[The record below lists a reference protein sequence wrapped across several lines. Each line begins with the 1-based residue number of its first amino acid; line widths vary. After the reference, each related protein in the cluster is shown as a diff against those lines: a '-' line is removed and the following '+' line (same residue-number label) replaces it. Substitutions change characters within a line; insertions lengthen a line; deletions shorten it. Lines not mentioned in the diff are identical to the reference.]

1 LKLNQLKALVTVA
14 KAGSILEAARLM
26 HVTQPALSK
35 SIRELER
42 ELGVPLLVRSAKGA
56 VLSPY
61 GHMIAKR
68 SRAIEKEVEKIFE
81 EVDSLRGELSGRL
94 SIGLTPPAGGPYV
107 ADAVDAFRRERPA
120 AQLQLMELR
129 PAQITEGLRD
139 GSIDL
144 GLISHYGEE
153 GPAGY
158 KWAKLYSI
166 DSLLAV
172 GGKRASPAVGLLELS
187 EMEWIALDDPDDPN
201 GYIRTLLSQFNVP
214 LPTNVVRCTSVTLYF
229 ELARRLT
236 AITHWAASAFTAL
249 EPLFR
254 DGVMTRLEVNGEMPK
269 LNIFLVYQD
278 EDLLTPS
285 ASQFVKNLRASV
297 PKDRTSALGG
307 VHTRARSTK

>member
-81 EVDSLRGELSGRL
+81 EVDGLRGELSGRL

-107 ADAVDAFRRERPA
+107 ADAVKAFRRERPA

-129 PAQITEGLRD
+129 PTQIADGLRD

-144 GLISHYGEE
+144 GLISHYGDE
-153 GPAGY
+153 GPTGY
-158 KWAKLYSI
+158 KWTKLYSVE
-166 DSLLAV
+166 SLLAI
-172 GGKRASPAVGLLELS
+172 GGHRIDPRVSVDELS
-187 EMEWIALDDPDDPN
+187 ELEWIALDDPDDSN
-201 GYIRTLLSQFNVP
+201 GYIRTLLSRFNVQM
-214 LPTNVVRCTSVTLYF
+214 PTSVVRCTSVALYF
-229 ELARRLT
+229 ELARRLS
-236 AITHWAASAFTAL
+236 AVTHWAAPAFTAL
-249 EPLFR
+249 EPLFEAR
-254 DGVMTRLEVNGEMPK
+254 VMTRLEVRAEIPK

-278 EDLLTPS
+278 EDLLSPS
-285 ASQFVKNLRASV
+285 AAQFVTNLRSAV
-297 PKDRTSALGG
+297 PKNRAPRLSAGR
-307 VHTRARSTK
+307 TRAAS

>member
-1 LKLNQLKALVTVA
+1 
-14 KAGSILEAARLM
+14 M

-35 SIRELER
+35 AIRELER

-56 VLSPY
+56 MLSPY

-94 SIGLTPPAGGPYV
+94 SIGLTPPAGASYV
-107 ADAVDAFRRERPA
+107 ADAVKVFRRERPA

-129 PAQITEGLRD
+129 PAQITDGLRD

-153 GPAGY
+153 GPVGY
-158 KWAKLYSI
+158 KWSKLYSI
-166 DSLLAV
+166 ESLLAV
-172 GGKRASPAVGLLELS
+172 GGKRANPRIGFQELS
-187 EMEWIALDDPDDPN
+187 EMDWIALDDPDDPS
-201 GYIRTLLSQFNVP
+201 GYIRTLLSQFSVP
-214 LPTNVVRCTSVTLYF
+214 MPTNVVRCTSVGLYF

-236 AITHWAASAFTAL
+236 AITHWAESAFIPL
-249 EPLFR
+249 QPLFQE
-254 DGVMTRLEVNGEMPK
+254 GVMTRLEVDGKMPR

-285 ASQFVKNLRASV
+285 AAQFVRILRASV
-297 PKDRTSALGG
+297 PKSPTSGPRESGNRLHSSKEDR
-307 VHTRARSTK
+307 